1 MDMGRKDEIERFGV
15 YWVDL
20 DPTRGS
26 EIKKTRPCI
35 VISPDELN
43 RHLNTVIVVPL
54 TSTLRY
60 YPFRVR
66 CLIADKEG
74 EAAIDQLKTVDKSRI
89 GKRMSVLSSSE
100 IRQIKEV
107 LHQMFE

>member
-1 MDMGRKDEIERFGV
+1 MERKDEIERFSV

-43 RHLNTVIVVPL
+43 KHLNTVIIVPL
-54 TSTLRY
+54 TSTIRN

-66 CLIADKEG
+66 CTVAEQEG
-74 EAAIDQLKTVDKSRI
+74 EAAIDQLKTIDKCRI
-89 GKRMSVLSSSE
+89 GRYISTLRASE
-100 IRQIKEV
+100 IQHIKDV
-107 LHQMFE
+107 LRQMFE

>member
-1 MDMGRKDEIERFGV
+1 MGRNEEIERFNV

-20 DPTRGS
+20 DPTKGS

-43 RHLNTVIVVPL
+43 RHLNTVIIVPL
-54 TSTLRY
+54 TSTVRN

-66 CLIADKEG
+66 CTVAEKEG
-74 EAAIDQLKTVDKSRI
+74 EAAIDQLKTIDKSRI
-89 GKRMSVLSSSE
+89 GRYISSLRKSE
-100 IRQIKEV
+100 IQQIKEV
-107 LHQMFE
+107 LRQMFD